1 MLNKQSIRGKVQ
13 IFMDQVLIEDKE
25 VIIKESENWTELQE
39 SLFRKMLQQGG
50 KISIQGKKF
59 EIVKDLKDYARN
71 SKGEYEA
78 MAKPHRKEDWE

>member
-13 IFMDQVLIEDKE
+13 IFMDQVLISDKE

-50 KISIQGKKF
+50 NFSIENRKYR
-59 EIVKDLKDYARN
+59 IVTPIK
-71 SKGEYEA
+71 
-78 MAKPHRKEDWE
+78 

>member
-13 IFMDQVLIEDKE
+13 IYMDKVLISDKE

-50 KISIQGKKF
+50 NFSI
-59 EIVKDLKDYARN
+59 EN
-71 SKGEYEA
+71 
-78 MAKPHRKEDWE
+78 RKYRIIPPIK

>member
-13 IFMDQVLIEDKE
+13 IFMDQVLINDKE

-50 KISIQGKKF
+50 NFSIENRKISYNPSYKVI
-59 EIVKDLKDYARN
+59 
-71 SKGEYEA
+71 
-78 MAKPHRKEDWE
+78 

>member
-13 IFMDQVLIEDKE
+13 IFMDQLLIDNKE

-50 KISIQGKKF
+50 NFSIGDHKYR
-59 EIVKDLKDYARN
+59 IIPPVK
-71 SKGEYEA
+71 
-78 MAKPHRKEDWE
+78 

>member
-13 IFMDQVLIEDKE
+13 IFMDTVLIEDKE

-50 KISIQGKKF
+50 NFSIENRKYR
-59 EIVKDLKDYARN
+59 IIPPVK
-71 SKGEYEA
+71 
-78 MAKPHRKEDWE
+78 